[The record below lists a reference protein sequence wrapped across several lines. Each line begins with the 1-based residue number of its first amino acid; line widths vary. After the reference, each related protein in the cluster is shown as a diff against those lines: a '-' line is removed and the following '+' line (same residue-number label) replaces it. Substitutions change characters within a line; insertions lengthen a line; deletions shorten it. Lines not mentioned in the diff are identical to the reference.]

1 MKIISNMIEVHLFRE
16 KEEGIEFLLLKRS
29 AGELYPSI
37 WQMVTGKIKEGEKAY
52 ETALRE
58 IYEETGQRPL
68 RLWTVPNVNSFY
80 SDDNDSIVLIPV
92 FAAMLNAGAEIILS
106 KEHCEY
112 KWTDAGEA
120 RGMLP
125 WEGQRK
131 SLKIIEDY
139 FMNQKHFFDLLE
151 IKFRK

>member
-1 MKIISNMIEVHLFRE
+1 MKITANMVEVHLFRE
-16 KEEGIEFLLLKRS
+16 NDEGIEFLLLKRS
-29 AGELYPSI
+29 PGELYPSI
-37 WQMVTGKIKEGEKAY
+37 WQMVTGKIKDGEKAY

-58 IYEETGQRPL
+58 INEETGQRPL

-80 SDDNDSIVLIPV
+80 SDRDDSIVLIPV
-92 FAAMLNAGAEIILS
+92 FAAMLDADAVIKLS
-106 KEHCEY
+106 EEHCDF
-112 KWTDAGEA
+112 KWISPVEA
-120 RGMLP
+120 RQMLA

-139 FMNQKHFFDLLE
+139 FMNKNHFFDLLE